1 MNINDICTLWTT
13 TLIWCKGWHYT
24 TPYFLFPITSTQQIF
39 IKLLSIETTIRGKM
53 IGLSMKMKHL
63 IDTALFLS
71 VLSWDWASG
80 KTQYLYGL
88 NKIYGTQHKR
98 STHRWGERLT
108 DKDIGI
114 HTLPGTRWKMHI
126 TDRNQLLK
134 VHFKLFVNLR
144 SSCSIENLPDQGIWQ
159 ISTLNLLVIGF
170 QRIHKN

>member
-13 TLIWCKGWHYT
+13 TLIWCKVWYYT
-24 TPYFLFPITSTQQIF
+24 TPYFLFPISSTQQIF
-39 IKLLSIETTIRGKM
+39 IRLLSIETTIRGKM
-53 IGLSMKMKHL
+53 IGLSRKMKHL
-63 IDTALFLS
+63 IDTAFFYLFW
-71 VLSWDWASG
+71 VETGRVGRHNIFTAST
-80 KTQYLYGL
+80 KFMAHNTNAPHIAEEKDSQT
-88 NKIYGTQHKR
+88 KI
-98 STHRWGERLT
+98 SAFTHFQV
-108 DKDIGI
+108 
-114 HTLPGTRWKMHI
+114 RWKMHI